1 MAAKGDLGLVAR
13 YLGRYRRDFALA
25 TVFAFAEAVL
35 ELTIP
40 FQMAYIVDVGI
51 AQAKLDLIYLSGAQM
66 LVTALVAG
74 GCGLG
79 YARASARAAMGFG
92 ANLREAEYAHL
103 QGFAFSN
110 LDEFETSSL
119 VTRMTTDVTIVQNA
133 LMMGFRPLL
142 RGPIMLVM
150 GLLIACTMS
159 VQLALVFLVTL
170 PVLAVILAI
179 IVSRVAPL
187 YGVMQGAMDRLN
199 EALQEDLVAIRAI
212 KAYVR
217 EDYVAERFERVN
229 ELLAK
234 SSTRTFR
241 IAVLNTPIFQLSMG
255 VASVC
260 LLWFG
265 GQMIMAGV
273 LGVGTLTG
281 FMSYVLLIMN
291 SLMMISS
298 VFLLLA
304 RAITSIHRICE
315 VLRERPALTSAKD
328 GLTSVSDGGVRFC
341 DVSFKY
347 SANARKDVLEH
358 VSLRFAPGSTVGI
371 LGGTGSG
378 KTSLVQ
384 LIARLYDASTG
395 VVEVGGHDVR
405 DYDLASLREAVGIVL
420 QKNVLFSGTVRDN
433 LRWGNPDATDEEL
446 LEACRVACADEFLER
461 IGGLDGDLGQGGVNV
476 SGGQKQRLCIARTL
490 LKHPKVIVFDDS
502 TSAVDM
508 KTDAMIRSSLVAL
521 GGMTKVIVAQ
531 RVSSVV
537 ESDQIVILDDGRVHA
552 TGTHA
557 ELLMHDHIYQE
568 LCASQGVASLHEAV
582 GAAQSALNADAQAVR
597 PGDGGE
603 DGAEVRHGS

>member
-13 YLGRYRRDFALA
+13 HLGRYRRDFALA
-25 TVFAFAEAVL
+25 TVFAFVEAVL

-79 YARASARAAMGFG
+79 YARSSARAAMGFG

-103 QGFAFSN
+103 QGFSFPN

-119 VTRMTTDVTIVQNA
+119 VTRMTTDITVVQNA
-133 LMMGFRPLL
+133 LVMGFRPLL

-150 GLLIACTMS
+150 GLMIACTMS
-159 VQLALVFLVTL
+159 IQLALVFLVTL
-170 PVLAVILAI
+170 PVLAAILAI

-265 GQMIMAGV
+265 GQMIMAGA

-315 VLRERPALTSAKD
+315 VLQERPALTSAKD
-328 GLTSVSDGGVRFC
+328 GLTSVLDGGVRFC

-347 SANARKDVLEH
+347 SADARKDVLEH
-358 VSLRFAPGSTVGI
+358 VSLHFAPGSTVGI

-395 VVEVGGHDVR
+395 VVEVGGRDVR

-508 KTDAMIRSSLVAL
+508 KTDAMIRSSLAAL

-582 GAAQSALNADAQAVR
+582 GAAQSALGAGAQAVR

>member
-119 VTRMTTDVTIVQNA
+119 VTRMTTDVTVVQNA

-179 IVSRVAPL
+179 IVLRVAPL

-217 EDYVAERFERVN
+217 EDYVAARFERVN

-265 GQMIMAGV
+265 GQMIMAGT

-328 GLTSVSDGGVRFC
+328 GLTSVPDGGVRFC

-347 SANARKDVLEH
+347 SADAKKDVLEH
-358 VSLRFAPGSTVGI
+358 VSLHFAPGSTVGI

-395 VVEVGGHDVR
+395 VVEVGGRDVR

-420 QKNVLFSGTVRDN
+420 QKNVLFSEPYYQSGLTIVVKKDNADINGFKDLAGKTVAVQIGTTSAKEVKK
-433 LRWGNPDATDEEL
+433 NPDIQVKELNSSADTFLELKAGGVQAVVNDRPVNDYYIAKSGEKDVRVVNEL
-446 LEACRVACADEFLER
+446 LTSEDYGIAMAKDNQELQKKVDEALKKLKENGKYDEIYKKWF
-461 IGGLDGDLGQGGVNV
+461 
-476 SGGQKQRLCIARTL
+476 GQK
-490 LKHPKVIVFDDS
+490 
-502 TSAVDM
+502 
-508 KTDAMIRSSLVAL
+508 
-521 GGMTKVIVAQ
+521 
-531 RVSSVV
+531 
-537 ESDQIVILDDGRVHA
+537 
-552 TGTHA
+552 A
-557 ELLMHDHIYQE
+557 E
-568 LCASQGVASLHEAV
+568 
-582 GAAQSALNADAQAVR
+582 
-597 PGDGGE
+597 
-603 DGAEVRHGS
+603 

>member
-1 MAAKGDLGLVAR
+1 
-13 YLGRYRRDFALA
+13 
-25 TVFAFAEAVL
+25 
-35 ELTIP
+35 
-40 FQMAYIVDVGI
+40 
-51 AQAKLDLIYLSGAQM
+51 
-66 LVTALVAG
+66 
-74 GCGLG
+74 
-79 YARASARAAMGFG
+79 
-92 ANLREAEYAHL
+92 
-103 QGFAFSN
+103 
-110 LDEFETSSL
+110 
-119 VTRMTTDVTIVQNA
+119 
-133 LMMGFRPLL
+133 
-142 RGPIMLVM
+142 MLVM

-159 VQLALVFLVTL
+159 IQLALVFLVTL

-265 GQMIMAGV
+265 GQMIMAGA

-315 VLRERPALTSAKD
+315 VLQERPALTSAKD
-328 GLTSVSDGGVRFC
+328 GLTSVLDGGVRFC

-347 SANARKDVLEH
+347 SADARKDVLEH
-358 VSLRFAPGSTVGI
+358 VSLHFAPGSTVGI

-395 VVEVGGHDVR
+395 VVEVGGRDVR

-433 LRWGNPDATDEEL
+433 LRWGNPDVTDEEL

-490 LKHPKVIVFDDS
+490 LKRPKVIVFDDS

-582 GAAQSALNADAQAVR
+582 GAAQSALGAGAQAVR